1 VGLKLGS
8 IYPGAQYMGAR
19 LGPISCFDATENTGT
34 SVRNQIPVFKVI
46 ACHCIDRFTPAPIC
60 IGWND
65 IIKNE
70 SETRE
75 RR

>member
-1 VGLKLGS
+1 VSLRFGS
-8 IYPGAQYMGAR
+8 NFPGAQYMGAR
-19 LGPISCFDATENTGT
+19 FGPISCFDATENIKTF
-34 SVRNQIPVFKVI
+34 VRNQIPVLKVL
-46 ACHCIDRFTPAPIC
+46 ACYCIDRFTPAPIC
-60 IGWND
+60 IGWQD

>member
-1 VGLKLGS
+1 MSLRLGS
-8 IYPGAQYMGAR
+8 IFPRAQYMGAR
-19 LGPISCFDATENTGT
+19 FGPISCFDDTENTGT
-34 SVRNQIPVFKVI
+34 SVRNQIPVFKVT
-46 ACHCIDRFTPAPIC
+46 ACHCIDRFTLAPIC
-60 IGWND
+60 IGWQD